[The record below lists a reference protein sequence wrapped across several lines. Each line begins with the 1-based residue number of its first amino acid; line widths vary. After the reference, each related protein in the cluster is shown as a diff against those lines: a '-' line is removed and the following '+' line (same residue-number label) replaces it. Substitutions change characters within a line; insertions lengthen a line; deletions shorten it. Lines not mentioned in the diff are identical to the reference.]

1 MDRDWSFV
9 VFAFAEAK
17 PPHRRILPVQLD
29 VPFSRVTKGM
39 ERRSD
44 LGLGRFGSPHERVV
58 PPNAKFRGL
67 AGYFSQHLGIG
78 GKFFEER

>member
-1 MDRDWSFV
+1 M
-9 VFAFAEAK
+9 FAFAEAK
-17 PPHRRILPVQLD
+17 PPHRHILPVQLD

-44 LGLGRFGSPHERVV
+44 LGLGRFV
-58 PPNAKFRGL
+58 PPDAKFCGL

>member
-1 MDRDWSFV
+1 MDPDWSFV

-17 PPHRRILPVQLD
+17 PPPRRILPVQLD
-29 VPFSRVTKGM
+29 VPLSRVTKG
-39 ERRSD
+39 RRSD
-44 LGLGRFGSPHERVV
+44 LGLGRFV
-58 PPNAKFRGL
+58 PPNAKFCGL